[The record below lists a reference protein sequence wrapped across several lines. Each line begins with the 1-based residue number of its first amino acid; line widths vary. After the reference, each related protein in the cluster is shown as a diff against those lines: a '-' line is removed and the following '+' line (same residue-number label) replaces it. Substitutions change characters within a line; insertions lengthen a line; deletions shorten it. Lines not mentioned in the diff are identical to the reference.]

1 MNLNLTKINDKL
13 YKLNNLKKLKFKNIL
28 VPFKISKFSNNYYL
42 NIEISQNDK
51 INSEILDFY
60 KKIELE
66 VYKLDKIDDIN
77 LKDFEY
83 YSNIKTNS
91 YNNNNLDL
99 LRLHIKKSKN
109 GIITKYNKNNN
120 ELTIFDIQP
129 QQYYNCEI
137 DINSI
142 WLKNNRYGII
152 INLLYIED
160 N

>member
-109 GIITKYNKNNN
+109 GII
-120 ELTIFDIQP
+120 
-129 QQYYNCEI
+129 
-137 DINSI
+137 
-142 WLKNNRYGII
+142 
-152 INLLYIED
+152 
-160 N
+160 